1 MSCEGLSDAALV
13 LLGHGSSVD
22 EDAGATVRQH
32 AAELRR
38 RAVFAE
44 VREAFWK
51 QEPQV
56 KQVLAGLKQGRVFLA
71 PIFISEGYFSDDVIP
86 RELSFSEAAAGGLR
100 IRDRAGQKLFYCK
113 PIGTHEKMADV
124 LLGRARE
131 VIQQF
136 PFPRAPQPK
145 EIALFIAGHGTSQ
158 NAGSRKA
165 IEFHADRLRSLGV
178 YADVQPIFIEEKP
191 QIADCYKLAQ
201 TKNIV
206 VVPFLVSDG
215 PHARHDIPIML
226 GETESTVQKRLKAGR
241 PGWRNPTEKRGKMVW
256 YSAVAGSS
264 PAVVE
269 VILERV
275 RDAASGLG

>member
-1 MSCEGLSDAALV
+1 VSGESFSDAALV

-38 RAVFAE
+38 RGVFAE

-56 KQVLAGLKQGRVFLA
+56 KEVLAGLKHGRVFLV
-71 PIFISEGYFSDDVIP
+71 PIFISEGHFSDDVIP
-86 RELSFSEAAAGGLR
+86 SELGFSATAAGDLR
-100 IRDRAGQKLFYCK
+100 IQDRAKQKFFYCK

-131 VIQQF
+131 VIEQF
-136 PFPRAPQPK
+136 PFPRAPGPG
-145 EIALFIAGHGTSQ
+145 EITLFIAGHGTKQ
-158 NAGSRKA
+158 NPSSRKA
-165 IEFHADRLRSLGV
+165 IELQAGRLRSLGI
-178 YADVQPIFIEEKP
+178 YAEVQAVFIEEEP
-191 QIADCYKLAQ
+191 QIGDCYTLSE

-215 PHARHDIPIML
+215 PHARQDIPIML
-226 GETESTVQKRLKAGR
+226 GESESTVQKRLKAGR
-241 PGWRNPTEKRGKMVW
+241 PGWRNPTEKKGKMVW

-275 RDAASGLG
+275 REPAKG